1 MLKRSMVLAAVTVL
15 TACGPSQPP
24 QNASATDPN
33 AAPPP
38 VAAAPAPV
46 PQAAAPTPPPPQPQA
61 EREEVKPVHHH
72 HVQAAAPVQE
82 QPVVQQQQQV
92 APPPVCQDCGVIA
105 SVQSARQTGEAGMV
119 GTLGGAAAGG
129 LAGNQF
135 GKGKGKIG
143 MTVLGV
149 LGGALAGREVESQV
163 KAKTVYNV
171 TVNMDDG
178 SQRVITVDSLN
189 GLGNGSKVRVTGN
202 SLQYNGG

>member
-1 MLKRSMVLAAVTVL
+1 
-15 TACGPSQPP
+15 
-24 QNASATDPN
+24 
-33 AAPPP
+33 
-38 VAAAPAPV
+38 
-46 PQAAAPTPPPPQPQA
+46 
-61 EREEVKPVHHH
+61 VHHH

>member
-1 MLKRSMVLAAVTVL
+1 M
-15 TACGPSQPP
+15 
-24 QNASATDPN
+24 
-33 AAPPP
+33 
-38 VAAAPAPV
+38 
-46 PQAAAPTPPPPQPQA
+46 
-61 EREEVKPVHHH
+61 HHH